1 MPPSRRPRGRDSRRG
16 TGTRC
21 PAPRPA
27 PVRAPQRSLPP
38 GAGGAAPAALA
49 SCCRPGRAALE
60 GAGRKST
67 AAARPAGASRARRG
81 AGRAGG
87 VPRAGPGG
95 GREGVTL
102 GLGPEPSAGRGVPC
116 LRRGLRGCALGES
129 PFAQGVA
136 GIWLAVSVSRG
147 CCASEESGFLSALS
161 GGTVRRCL
169 LALW

>member
-1 MPPSRRPRGRDSRRG
+1 MTHGGGRGRAVPPRGLRRSERRSVRCHREPAAQRRPLSRR
-16 TGTRC
+16 
-21 PAPRPA
+21 
-27 PVRAPQRSLPP
+27 
-38 GAGGAAPAALA
+38 AA
-49 SCCRPGRAALE
+49 GRAALE

-116 LRRGLRGCALGES
+116 LGRGLRGCALGES